1 MKAERSIRWIGGG
14 LIVIA
19 LLVLT
24 VAGCWSGESS
34 AERSD
39 EGPTLSRD
47 GKWVAFA
54 SDRASPGDGFAIY
67 VARFGAKPRRVTHS
81 EQHESWPAWSPDGS
95 RVVFARFEED
105 GMSRGGLYVVNR
117 GGSGLRQLTKHEDF
131 APSWSPDGKTI
142 AFTRAEG
149 FAGLDYN
156 VYLVDADGTNRRVLL
171 RDAQQPAWS
180 PDGSKIA
187 FVRGWGE
194 AIAVFDLKSKR
205 TRKMVRSTR
214 SSAGN
219 PAWSPD
225 GKRIVFFDIPRD
237 ARFDSILE
245 AGDWHEIYVVNAD
258 GTGSRRL
265 TRNAVSDSSP
275 TWTPDGR
282 IVFASERP
290 DPSLL
295 YVMNGDGTGVRRFVI
310 ER

>member
-81 EQHESWPAWSPDGS
+81 EQHESWPALSPDGF
-95 RVVFARFEED
+95 RIVFARFEEE
-105 GMSRGGLYVVNR
+105 GTSRGGLFVVDR
-117 GGSGLRQLTKHEDF
+117 DGSGLRRLTKREDF
-131 APSWSPDGKTI
+131 APSWSPDGKRI

-149 FAGLDYN
+149 IASLDYN

-171 RDAQQPAWS
+171 RDAQEPAWS

-187 FVRGWGE
+187 FVRGWEE

-205 TRKMVRSTR
+205 TRKVVRSTR

-219 PAWSPD
+219 PA
-225 GKRIVFFDIPRD
+225 
-237 ARFDSILE
+237 
-245 AGDWHEIYVVNAD
+245 
-258 GTGSRRL
+258 
-265 TRNAVSDSSP
+265 
-275 TWTPDGR
+275 
-282 IVFASERP
+282 
-290 DPSLL
+290 
-295 YVMNGDGTGVRRFVI
+295 
-310 ER
+310 